1 MLTSWKTIHTTLE
14 YNTPIS
20 PGSSSSKKKKKSK
33 KALSSAADD
42 IESSSS
48 STSFGAQFVV
58 IEDDKSPSNSSK
70 KRRKVEESQPIN
82 FGISRKDKYT
92 FDTSPSISHVEDE
105 KKVILCVTT
114 PHRAVFLDNEGDTA
128 TGSSSSS
135 RTSSLI
141 ENKSR
146 SYVTKPGIDSSFS
159 LTTNTTSSL
168 MTDEGTS
175 SGEGG
180 SETFSGILPTGVQYH
195 PSTNLLYGVRN
206 SGSEIA
212 IWSALPSSKLAGP
225 DDTTKSSG
233 MMNGGKMNGSATP
246 NSKKRK
252 PPHNQHQQQQK
263 RPIEN
268 EIFSER
274 IHLPKGKVVTSL
286 TPFSIPVPNSSSS
299 KKNKKAKGGGGGGG
313 SNNNNTKTL
322 AIGATGCCDDGS
334 IWIVSRFANQIDDKF
349 QLRIIDGTSIK
360 KKNEKVLDS
369 CISGAFGNISHDHAK
384 SDSITLFIQSVI
396 LSNGKDRSNISVR
409 THKVRVYGSVAA
421 AKGGKKGGGRGDKHS
436 STIHLEKY
444 TSQDVIE
451 LETSNVA
458 VKLESS
464 QGPPLSQ
471 LSIVHKKQ
479 NIQEESS
486 DGWMFTSVD
495 FFNSKLKSKMSFPL
509 PYNNDDM
516 IIQHETVFS
525 FGKLGPN
532 IIALLMKG
540 QGKESSV
547 MSLRV
552 LDYQRKAELSKIS
565 WVEGGVDDDDKQSTM
580 NILNGKVCH
589 SMVTNELD
597 GSVALLTTSSSSLD
611 VLYSKLDLSS
621 TRITARADQAP
632 LKVTS
637 NSASLA
643 ATLRLVATSAPLKA
657 DTNELITTKES
668 SDLASMITNDATA
681 NIAHQRQVDNAVD
694 EACKLLATSAK
705 ELIAATVNSN
715 SEKHSS
721 VTNGKSKKGS
731 KSSKKSS
738 RADLISWKEVYQNS
752 CNLIATATEGG
763 KPEKGL
769 VNGII
774 DRGDGVETSDMPKG
788 FLEIAFKES
797 ATILLTL
804 YKADDSIKGQKT
816 FQKTV
821 QEAAYVILEILKTK
835 VISSR
840 ADYGVGRLLYRG
852 NILLSILKAC
862 PPTFGNKEHVGK
874 FHIINA
880 MLDNVDDIHEVALV
894 SILRH
899 MLRKVN
905 VDDVVSFYTTNS
917 SDTTKRGARLSRQ
930 YKAISDAEE
939 DSRKEIETKLLSE
952 ALLSV
957 ASKVVKYSK
966 CNHTFLTKA
975 MKDSVNTKEEVE
987 TLLLTFSKLLKL
999 GSTTRDTDTTKSET
1013 QVITLSMGTIYWISA
1028 LTDAHVEKI
1037 STITNEGGVAME
1049 KFHRSLRSAVAQS
1062 EFSSEIKDTIDSFL
1076 SPRATTRVAKAKS
1089 IIATSRTGDT
1099 DTVPSYSMEYLNF

>member
-20 PGSSSSKKKKKSK
+20 PGSSSSKKKKKS
-33 KALSSAADD
+33 LSSVADD
-42 IESSSS
+42 IESSAS
-48 STSFGAQFVV
+48 SFGAQFVV

-92 FDTSPSISHVEDE
+92 FDTSPSITHIEDE
-105 KKVILCVTT
+105 KKVMLCVTT
-114 PHRAVFLDNEGDTA
+114 THRAVFLDNEGDMA
-128 TGSSSSS
+128 IGSSSSS

-159 LTTNTTSSL
+159 LTNNTTSSSN
-168 MTDEGTS
+168 EGTS
-175 SGEGG
+175 SSEGG

-206 SGSEIA
+206 SGCEIA

-225 DDTTKSSG
+225 DDTTGIASG
-233 MMNGGKMNGSATP
+233 MMNGGEMNGSATP

-252 PPHNQHQQQQK
+252 PPHNQHQQQKQS
-263 RPIEN
+263 IEN
-268 EIFSER
+268 EIISER
-274 IHLPKGKVVTSL
+274 IHLPKGKVATSL

-313 SNNNNTKTL
+313 GSNNNSTKTL

-349 QLRIIDGTSIK
+349 QLRIVDGTSIK

-396 LSNGKDRSNISVR
+396 LSNGKDRSNVSVR

-421 AKGGKKGGGRGDKHS
+421 VKGGKKGGGRGDKHS

-479 NIQEESS
+479 NVQEESS

-643 ATLRLVATSAPLKA
+643 ATLRLVATSTPLKA
-657 DTNELITTKES
+657 DTNDLIITKGS
-668 SDLASMITNDATA
+668 LDLASMITNDATA
-681 NIAHQRQVDNAVD
+681 NIAHQRQVDNAVN
-694 EACKLLATSAK
+694 EACKLLVTSSK
-705 ELIAATVNSN
+705 ELIDATMNSN
-715 SEKHSS
+715 NEKHIS

-731 KSSKKSS
+731 KSSKKNS
-738 RADLISWKEVYQNS
+738 RADLIRWKEVYQNS

-763 KPEKGL
+763 KLEKGL

-774 DRGDGVETSDMPKG
+774 DRGDGVGTSDMPKG

-797 ATILLTL
+797 TTILLTL

-816 FQKTV
+816 FQTTV
-821 QEAAYVILEILKTK
+821 QEATYVILEILKTK
-835 VISSR
+835 VILSR
-840 ADYGVGRLLYRG
+840 ANYGVGQLLYRG
-852 NILLSILKAC
+852 NILLSVLKAC
-862 PPTFGNKEHVGK
+862 PPTFGNEEDIGK

-899 MLRKVN
+899 MLRNVN
-905 VDDVVSFYTTNS
+905 VEDVVSFYASNS
-917 SDTTKRGARLSRQ
+917 SDAATNRGARLSQQ

-939 DSRKEIETKLLSE
+939 DSRKKIETKLLSE

-957 ASKVVKYSK
+957 ASKIVKYSK

-975 MKDSVNTKEEVE
+975 MKDSIKTKEEVE
-987 TLLLTFSKLLKL
+987 TVLLTFSKLLKL

-1062 EFSSEIKDTIDSFL
+1062 EFASEIKDTIDSFL